1 MEFSFPDGLNTSD
14 PKPNLDFPDGLN
26 TSDPKPNLD
35 QRNAIEVSI
44 CRQGSWKRPSK
55 RLGVDYS
62 SMVWA
67 VWVKKSARL
76 CGGAYSLSLSGYE
89 FSICSVVKFPL
100 PLSSRTSRMLKN
112 LYPATGIRTYK
123 ERLSDIKFW
132 EEPHV
137 FGTGL
142 GGATRVAIVRCAC
155 EASREALAPQKILVD
170 PVGCMVGLSENGMY
184 PPNIAIFMRKMIVKH
199 QFWEQLPYFQ
209 TNPYHVA
216 FP

>member
-1 MEFSFPDGLNTSD
+1 MELSFPDGLNTSD

-112 LYPATGIRTYK
+112 LYPVYPATGRRTYK
-123 ERLSDIKFW
+123 EPVKN
-132 EEPHV
+132 
-137 FGTGL
+137 
-142 GGATRVAIVRCAC
+142 
-155 EASREALAPQKILVD
+155 ALATSKFGNNHH
-170 PVGCMVGLSENGMY
+170 GCV
-184 PPNIAIFMRKMIVKH
+184 
-199 QFWEQLPYFQ
+199 
-209 TNPYHVA
+209 
-216 FP
+216 